1 MFRLLCFKAFEYN
14 LTYSF
19 PTATVTRTTTTTTM
33 TTPTPAP
40 EPAPRS
46 NARPAAEAIPY
57 QGPPLPNVPLDLL
70 VPNIPHLASSPN
82 TTTTPQEDS
91 RLWVPQAPGISFL
104 PLLFSVSQGYFVN
117 LLRVTRSGIL
127 SRHRHTGPVH
137 AFTLRG
143 RWHYLEHD
151 WWAEQGGYSYEPSG
165 DVHTLE
171 VPEGV
176 EEMVA
181 VFHVT
186 GAYVYVDPE
195 GRPEGVEDVFS
206 KLQSAREHY
215 ERVGLGRE
223 VVERLVR

>member
-1 MFRLLCFKAFEYN
+1 M
-14 LTYSF
+14 
-19 PTATVTRTTTTTTM
+19 TTT
-33 TTPTPAP
+33 PVSAQKP
-40 EPAPRS
+40 

-57 QGPPLPNVPLDLL
+57 QGPPLSNVPLDLL
-70 VPNIPHLASSPN
+70 VPNIPHLASSF
-82 TTTTPQEDS
+82 TTTTTTGPQEDE

-137 AFTLRG
+137 AFTLKG

-171 VPEGV
+171 VPDGV

-186 GAYVYVDPE
+186 GAYVYVDPW

-206 KLQSAREHY
+206 KLESAKEHY

-223 VVERLVR
+223 VAERLIR

>member
-1 MFRLLCFKAFEYN
+1 M
-14 LTYSF
+14 
-19 PTATVTRTTTTTTM
+19 TTTTT
-33 TTPTPAP
+33 PAAKP
-40 EPAPRS
+40 

-70 VPNIPHLASSPN
+70 VPNIPHLASSST
-82 TTTTPQEDS
+82 TTTTPQEDE

-137 AFTLRG
+137 AFTLKG

-171 VPEGV
+171 VPDGV
-176 EEMVA
+176 DEMVA

-206 KLQSAREHY
+206 KLESAKEWY
-215 ERVGLGRE
+215 ERVGLGKE
-223 VVERLVR
+223 AAERLIR